1 MLFPHKETDLKRL
14 VIGTRRS
21 KLALIQTR
29 IVSEAIASA
38 FPGLSIVLKE
48 ITTAGDRSPETPLSD
63 AGSVGFFTRDIET
76 KLLAGEI
83 DLAVHSLKDLPVE
96 QPEGLMIAATPK
108 RGDPRDA
115 LLCREA
121 KGLSG
126 LPQGAVVGTS
136 SPRRSAQ
143 LLARRRDLAIR
154 ELRGNVDTRIEK
166 LRRGDYDA
174 IVAAKAALDRLG
186 RADAITEMLE
196 PDWFLPAPGQG
207 ALALETREGDLDAM
221 RIASALND
229 AVTFIITSAERGLLA
244 RLGGG
249 CRLPLGA
256 LAEAV
261 AGGGLLLRAA
271 LVSPDGLQ
279 SVRAEC
285 RGMLDNPVA
294 VVNECYDELMSR
306 GAEGLIR

>member
-1 MLFPHKETDLKRL
+1 MTRRL

-21 KLALIQTR
+21 RLAITQTR
-29 IVSEAIASA
+29 SVAEALRSA
-38 FPGLSIVLKE
+38 FPGLEIELREIV
-48 ITTAGDRSPETPLSD
+48 TAGDRAPEKPLSES
-63 AGSVGFFTRDIET
+63 GTVGFFTRDIE
-76 KLLAGEI
+76 KRLLAGDI

-96 QPEGLMIAATPK
+96 QPEGLVIAATPR

-121 KGLSG
+121 SSLRD
-126 LPQGAVVGTS
+126 LPEGAIVGTS

-143 LLARRRDLAIR
+143 LLAIRPDLVIR

-186 RADAITEMLE
+186 RAAAITEVLE
-196 PDWFLPAPGQG
+196 PADCLPAPGQG
-207 ALALETREGDLDAM
+207 ALAVECREGDLDVM
-221 RIASALND
+221 RLASALND
-229 AVTFIITSAERGLLA
+229 AATCVTTSAERALLS

-256 LAEAV
+256 LAV
-261 AGGGLLLRAA
+261 PVGGEEFVLRAA
-271 LVSPDGLQ
+271 LASSDG
-279 SVRAEC
+279 SRTIRAEA
-285 RGMLDNPVA
+285 RGRLDDSGR
-294 VVNECYDELMSR
+294 VVEECYHS
-306 GAEGLIR
+306 LIFQGGEALVR